1 MSGAFKLV
9 YERLFPVRLKDP
21 SCPYLLITRPALDRV
36 LVGDLGILT
45 QGFWWEFNARAA
57 GAGLKVT
64 QVPVSHRVRAAG
76 VTQVYKPRR
85 IPGIATKHLRGLWAL
100 RADIARCN
108 ARDAE
113 LHWPSEGR
121 SPRRTPADSSGQ
133 TVVSVAVPVVMSG
146 GGGCRGAAGCCCRP
160 RDHSR
165 SLFLLVHLY
174 DLRVLRR
181 HRGLADRPVYWAHH
195 GGLYTTTYS
204 QCGPSTTSAGG

>member
-1 MSGAFKLV
+1 MSLEALAERLPVELISSPDRKGYSRAVIDGLRATTSEVVGFIDSDGQCDPSDLGVLASAFDDVDLVVGYRNPRADVAIRKLMSGAFKLV

-113 LHWPSEGR
+113 LQLAVRGSE
-121 SPRRTPADSSGQ
+121 STPD
-133 TVVSVAVPVVMSG
+133 
-146 GGGCRGAAGCCCRP
+146 AG
-160 RDHSR
+160 
-165 SLFLLVHLY
+165 
-174 DLRVLRR
+174 
-181 HRGLADRPVYWAHH
+181 
-195 GGLYTTTYS
+195 
-204 QCGPSTTSAGG
+204 